1 MALRCNFSITT
12 TTTTTPS
19 PHPQRQRQQQH
30 TLPQTTPLLTTK
42 NNGSRPTQKTQS
54 ASRKNVNNSPSP
66 PKKPS
71 PNPPLKKLTSSF
83 FLLPKKNSN
92 SNRKQLGARVI
103 KPTKR
108 GSSALKT
115 AQFKKKHSSGM
126 TALTEK
132 SLASRA
138 GHLELL
144 KGGKREKRV
153 ELARKALEGE
163 AGKGKKQT
171 K

>member
-1 MALRCNFSITT
+1 MQLFDNDDNDDYNVLPTSPTT
-12 TTTTTPS
+12 TTTTTTHPSTDHSPPHHKKQWLKANSKNPKRQPQKRKQSPS
-19 PHPQRQRQQQH
+19 PH
-30 TLPQTTPLLTTK
+30 
-42 NNGSRPTQKTQS
+42 
-54 ASRKNVNNSPSP
+54 SP
-66 PKKPS
+66 PKI
-71 PNPPLKKLTSSF
+71 KKLTSSF

-92 SNRKQLGARVI
+92 PNRKQLGARII
-103 KPTKR
+103 KPSKS
-108 GSSALKT
+108 SSALKT

-163 AGKGKKQT
+163 GGKGGKK
-171 K
+171 

>member
-1 MALRCNFSITT
+1 M
-12 TTTTTPS
+12 
-19 PHPQRQRQQQH
+19 
-30 TLPQTTPLLTTK
+30 
-42 NNGSRPTQKTQS
+42 
-54 ASRKNVNNSPSP
+54 
-66 PKKPS
+66 
-71 PNPPLKKLTSSF
+71 
-83 FLLPKKNSN
+83 NSN
-92 SNRKQLGARVI
+92 PNRKQLGARVI
-103 KPTKR
+103 KPTKN
-108 GSSALKT
+108 SSALKT

-163 AGKGKKQT
+163 GGKGKKEG
-171 K
+171 KK

>member
-1 MALRCNFSITT
+1 MQLFDNDDDDYNTLPTSPTT
-12 TTTTTPS
+12 TTTTTTS
-19 PHPQRQRQQQH
+19 THPPTDH
-30 TLPQTTPLLTTK
+30 PPLTTK

-54 ASRKNVNNSPSP
+54 ASRKNVNIPPHPSPQKPSP
-66 PKKPS
+66 PKK
-71 PNPPLKKLTSSF
+71 LTY
-83 FLLPKKNSN
+83 FLLLSLSN
-92 SNRKQLGARVI
+92 PNRKQLGARVI
-103 KPTKR
+103 KPSKS
-108 GSSALKT
+108 SSALKT

-153 ELARKALEGE
+153 EMAKKALEGE
-163 AGKGKKQT
+163 GGKKKGK
-171 K
+171 